1 MFHIDA
7 TFEDIRLIASSEEGT
22 DYNVVISDALT
33 GKQTTLV
40 LTPAEL
46 SYILAVNL
54 NPEGKIFLNVEHAGD
69 SIRGKVARLP
79 QELRPIP

>member
-7 TFEDIRLIASSEEGT
+7 TFEDMRLIASSKEGT
-22 DYNVVISDALT
+22 DYDVVISDAFT

-40 LTPAEL
+40 VTPAEL

-54 NPEGKIFLNVEHAGD
+54 SPEGEVFLNVEHAGD
-69 SIRGKVARLP
+69 SIRGKVAKLP

>member
-7 TFEDIRLIASSEEGT
+7 TFEDMRLIATSEDGN
-22 DYNVVISDALT
+22 DYNVILSDALT

-40 LTPAEL
+40 VTPAEL

-54 NPEGKIFLNVEHAGD
+54 NPEGEIFLNVEHAGD
-69 SIRGKVARLP
+69 SIRGKVAKLP
-79 QELRPIP
+79 IELRPIP